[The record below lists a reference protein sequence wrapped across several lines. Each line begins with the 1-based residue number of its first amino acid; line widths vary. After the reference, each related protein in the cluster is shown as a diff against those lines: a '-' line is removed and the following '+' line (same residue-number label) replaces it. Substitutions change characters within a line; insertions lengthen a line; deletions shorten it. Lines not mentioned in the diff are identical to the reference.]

1 MSRLLLALLTVFLL
15 SPLYANQQGMQYL
28 QSIRDVNGST
38 IQSSRNAFPLQ
49 AVAQMLESSE
59 IIQLTLDDT
68 FISLANIALTDS
80 EHNVSETLARKI
92 ALGIDA
98 SGSLQQLLSHQN
110 PDGGFGDDTG
120 YHSTVIDTAFALKAL
135 FHADASTTSM
145 QNALLYLLDRQR
157 TDGSWGEM
165 DNEPSVY
172 LTALATHALWLFR
185 KQYDL
190 ESALTSA
197 KSYLESGRTAGL
209 WGDHFESACAMI
221 ALAPLYASSETLQSS
236 VDALLAAQEIDGSW
250 SHDPY
255 TTALVLQAL
264 FAAAS
269 PTPNPDLGA
278 ISGTIVDADTAIPL
292 SGISVTLS
300 GTSDASISSDP
311 NGAFTLT
318 GLEAGEYTLQ
328 ISATNYRSIT
338 ARMTL
343 AASQSADLGTIRLS
357 RLSDDATSATV
368 YGVVSD
374 NLGAPIADATV
385 SLGTWQVQTASDGSY
400 QINDIAA
407 GSYVVTASAATYQSA
422 VAEIDLTAG
431 SVLIFSPSLQPTT
444 EDQTPDA
451 TVQGTVRD
459 IQTLNPLSGVL
470 VTLSDGTSTLSG
482 SDGSYTLQS
491 TQYGKQTVRFS
502 KTGYQ
507 TLDFNI
513 HLSDYTTIALSPY
526 LVSEGA
532 SGYDNANTAGIAG
545 VIVDSRTNEPITEA
559 VILATFDGAAT
570 EYASAADG
578 TFTIEGIHGSDLNLS
593 ISKAGYV
600 PVQFATYVTP
610 MQTVQIGQ
618 IRLRPETAES
628 LLPDL
633 VPVSIDV
640 NLSGVDPQT
649 LALETE
655 LHASFKNIGNAPS
668 NAPVRLTAFYD
679 SDSDG
684 NLSAAD
690 TVLGE
695 AEYGYAVGIDEEVN
709 LTVVLSGTLPFR
721 NAPISVWVDSAEVT
735 VELDELNNVQDSR
748 SACDHKEKIDASLN
762 AVTKWLW
769 EPGETNSEYYYVVS
783 TPLIAPLIDTNN
795 DASVNSKDIPAVFFI
810 SIAGGYDKGG
820 VIRAVRGDNGDEIW
834 TANDAKVAP
843 VGNLAVGDIDGDG
856 NVEIV
861 APGQYGGIVAY
872 DHEGHLKWF
881 NQEVSLIGGWKG
893 TWGGPSLADLDADG
907 STEIVFGAAVLDSN
921 GTLLW
926 QDITCPTP
934 TFGAISV
941 LADIN
946 GDGRQDILTGT
957 RAYDMN
963 GSILWSNQNINPGY
977 PAVLDIEKDGTP
989 EIAVVANSNL
999 YILDNKGNKLIQT
1012 YIPGGG
1018 GGPATIADFDSD
1030 GLPEI
1035 GVVGRYYYTVF
1046 DTDGSVLWNVSANDT
1061 SSGVVGSSAFDFEND
1076 GNIEIVFS
1084 DHSKF
1089 QILNGKDGTT
1099 KLDFK
1104 HYTLTGTD
1112 YPVVADIDNDDH
1124 ADIVFCGISNDN
1136 VWLRAIQGVNNTWAN
1151 TRKIWNQ
1158 HSYHINN
1165 INDDGSIPR
1174 HEQSSWVKHNT
1185 YRYNSFIAPRATPD
1199 LAVSLLHLHDNG
1211 ADANVTLSLRVS
1223 NGGAIASPDAALTL
1237 YDGETALRTVT
1248 VGTLE
1253 TNSYTDLL
1261 IELSATVQSGTITAL
1276 IDPENAI
1283 NECDETNNRVSVP
1296 FTPVAAV
1303 GDIAV
1308 SLDQA
1313 IYVQDTNVTMT
1324 ARLSNPGRFDHT
1336 LNATLQ
1342 IVTPSGELV
1351 AESTP
1356 IDPETIAS
1364 GATRLHTRIW
1374 NSGRTLTGSY
1384 RLVGR
1389 LYDADGVLIDEAT
1402 TDFEIMS
1409 DVADGIAASL
1419 DLYTDRLTYHTR
1431 DTVALTQTVQNFATN
1446 AILSGA
1452 ALVLDVR
1459 HTDGTVIYTSS
1470 DALDDLVPEGILT
1483 WQDGFALNDVAE
1495 GNYTVTGT
1503 LLDADDT
1510 LLATDTTRFTVRTD
1524 LTRTLFGTVTV
1535 DHTEVSAG
1543 DAQRCV
1549 DTLTYLGSAPLNAQP
1564 IRQLL
1569 VDLESNA
1576 TVTADDQPVSLERM
1590 QTIVLERG
1598 IDTTT
1603 LDAGAYACVL
1613 QAADDARWNTLGLA
1627 RFTLIKPERFVQ
1639 IAYNLQTGS
1648 HGRVLILA
1656 DPCDEAPCETDHLQ
1670 TLLNDAGIAHTLTT
1684 DACSFALAFRSGTYQ
1699 SYALLSE
1706 QIKLSDDLQSEL
1718 IEAVYRGDG
1727 MLVAGDHDHRNG
1739 KLDPLFGVTVNGKH
1753 SKVDGLSI
1761 RESEEFTAVSL
1772 AFAADEKPLK
1782 LQSDATLIATYDN
1795 DAAAM
1800 FRTLYHDGPTLYSGA
1815 DLLLHSSGDATGAF
1829 DRLLLE
1835 SLRAVMPKHFAAL
1848 PSGVLPLALTLTNEG
1863 DDVNGTT
1870 LTYLYT
1876 PEANVTDPGAGF
1888 LQPDG
1893 SLAWTY
1899 ALEVNATATLEFLV
1913 TLPQTGTLDLET
1925 MLYVHEAG
1933 QSTLYGAYSDTF
1945 ALEEVVTLESLTAL
1959 MQQSS
1964 DKNIGKALAKAE
1976 KAQDYVLLQDD
1987 AKALDEL
1994 LKAVAFIKA
2003 SDADEAETIRLQL
2016 AHVLRLLA
2024 MKLETC
2030 N

>member
-1 MSRLLLALLTVFLL
+1 
-15 SPLYANQQGMQYL
+15 
-28 QSIRDVNGST
+28 
-38 IQSSRNAFPLQ
+38 
-49 AVAQMLESSE
+49 MLESSE

-68 FISLANIALTDS
+68 FISQANIALTDS
-80 EHNVSETLARKI
+80 EHNVSETLARKV

-98 SGSLQQLLSHQN
+98 SSSLQQLRSHQN
-110 PDGGFGDDTG
+110 PDGGFGEDTG
-120 YHSTVIDTAFALKAL
+120 YHSTIIDTAFALKAL
-135 FHADASTTSM
+135 FHADASATSM

-197 KSYLESGRTAGL
+197 KSYLESSRTAGL

-236 VDALLAAQEIDGSW
+236 VDALLAVQEIDGSW

-292 SGISVTLS
+292 SGISVTLY

-343 AASQSADLGTIRLS
+343 AASQSADLGTVRLS
-357 RLSDDATSATV
+357 RLSEDAAYGTV

-374 NLGAPIADATV
+374 NLGTPIADATV

-407 GSYVVTASAATYQSA
+407 GSYVVTASAATFQSA

-459 IQTLNPLSGVL
+459 VQTLNPLSGVL

-491 TQYGKQTVRFS
+491 MQNGKQTVRFS

-559 VILATFDGAAT
+559 VILVTFDGAAT

-618 IRLRPETAES
+618 IRLRPETVES

-640 NLSGVDPQT
+640 NLSRVDPQT
-649 LALETE
+649 LVLETE

-679 SDSDG
+679 SDGDG
-684 NLSAAD
+684 NLSTAD

-695 AEYGYAVGIDEEVN
+695 AEYGNAVGIDEEVN
-709 LTVVLSGTLPFR
+709 LTIALSGTLPFR

-735 VELDELNNVQDSR
+735 VESDENNVLSSNEQCINETEPLEPSQLTTGWEWHGIPGYLD
-748 SACDHKEKIDASLN
+748 LN
-762 AVTKWLW
+762 HV
-769 EPGETNSEYYYVVS
+769 NC
-783 TPLIAPLIDTNN
+783 TPLVGQLSD
-795 DASVNSKDIPAVFFI
+795 
-810 SIAGGYDKGG
+810 
-820 VIRAVRGDNGDEIW
+820 DNGDGKIDDLDYPDVVFGAGNAGYGANATLLVALNGIDGTVLWFRDDIQASNRGAGALADIDSDGMIEVLSLNTNRTYMTALENDGTIKWRVPLTSSAYHHADGLTVVDLDSDGDVEILHGNKAYDHNGTLLW
-834 TANDAKVAP
+834 SGANDSGGRSWGKISAA
-843 VGNLAVGDIDGDG
+843 ADIDMDG
-856 NVEIV
+856 NVEIIAGRSV
-861 APGQYGGIVAY
+861 Y
-872 DHEGHLKWF
+872 DHEGHTVWHQPGASYDGC
-881 NQEVSLIGGWKG
+881 NAIGNFDDDEF
-893 TWGGPSLADLDADG
+893 P
-907 STEIVFGAAVLDSN
+907 EIVH
-921 GTLLW
+921 
-926 QDITCPTP
+926 
-934 TFGAISV
+934 
-941 LADIN
+941 
-946 GDGRQDILTGT
+946 
-957 RAYDMN
+957 
-963 GSILWSNQNINPGY
+963 
-977 PAVLDIEKDGTP
+977 
-989 EIAVVANSNL
+989 VANSRMHL
-999 YILDNKGNKLIQT
+999 LEHTGEIIWTVYR
-1012 YIPGGG
+1012 PGGG
-1018 GGPATIADFDSD
+1018 YGGTPTIADYDND
-1030 GLPEI
+1030 GEPEI
-1035 GVVGRYYYTVF
+1035 GVAGSRLYDVYKG
-1046 DTDGSVLWNVSANDT
+1046 DGSIKWSMPIVDKSSSAT
-1061 SSGVVGSSAFDFEND
+1061 GSSVFDFEHDGRVEVLYADEQHFRIFDGESGEELVKIINRSITSTEYPIVADVNND
-1076 GNIEIVFS
+1076 GS
-1084 DHSKF
+1084 
-1089 QILNGKDGTT
+1089 
-1099 KLDFK
+1099 
-1104 HYTLTGTD
+1104 
-1112 YPVVADIDNDDH
+1112 ADILLVSNQGTNN
-1124 ADIVFCGISNDN
+1124 GIRMFESTKKS
-1136 VWLRAIQGVNNTWAN
+1136 WMP

-1158 HSYHINN
+1158 HTYHITNV
-1165 INDDGSIPR
+1165 NDDGTIPQ
-1174 HEQSSWVKHNT
+1174 HEQPSWLTHNT
-1185 YRYNSFIAPRATPD
+1185 YRLNTFLDRDPRATPD

-1253 TNSYTDLL
+1253 TNGYTDLL

-1303 GDIAV
+1303 GDITV

-1336 LNATLQ
+1336 LHATLQ

-1374 NSGRTLTGSY
+1374 NSGRTLTGNY

-1446 AILSGA
+1446 AILAGSKL
-1452 ALVLDVR
+1452 ALEVR

-1470 DALDDLVPEGILT
+1470 DALDDLVPEGILS

-1535 DHTEVSAG
+1535 DHAEVGAG

-1569 VDLESNA
+1569 VDLESNT
-1576 TVTADDQPVSLERM
+1576 TVTADDQPVGLERM

-1613 QAADDARWNTLGLA
+1613 QAADDAQWNTLGLA
-1627 RFTLIKPERFVQ
+1627 RFTLIKPERLVQ
-1639 IAYNLQTGS
+1639 IAYALQTGS

-1670 TLLNDAGIAHTLTT
+1670 TLLNDASIAHTLTT
-1684 DACSFALAFRSGTYQ
+1684 DACSFALAFRSGTYH

-1727 MLVAGDHDHRNG
+1727 ILVAGDHDHRNG

-1772 AFAADEKPLK
+1772 AFAADEKQLK

-1815 DLLLHSSGDATGAF
+1815 DLLQSTGDTTGAF

-1835 SLRAVMPKHFAAL
+1835 SLRAVMPEHFAAL

-1899 ALEVNATATLEFLV
+1899 VLEVNATATLEFLV

-1945 ALEEVVTLESLTAL
+1945 ALKEVVTLESLTAL

-1964 DKNIGKALAKAE
+1964 DKNIGKALAKVE